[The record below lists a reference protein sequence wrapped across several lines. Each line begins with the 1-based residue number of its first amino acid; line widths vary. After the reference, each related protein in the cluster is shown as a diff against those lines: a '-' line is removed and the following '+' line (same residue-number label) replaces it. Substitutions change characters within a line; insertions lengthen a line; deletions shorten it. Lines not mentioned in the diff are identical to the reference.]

1 MPSLPRQLW
10 CKGEIALFQAKQHR
24 IETQDGQCHDAH
36 CASNPIAVDL
46 QLPWFGCFLAIILRK
61 GPRTAEVVQTPH
73 ATWRIHKCLEFVEG
87 FVSVLQRT
95 DFDAWDTSIFTYDN
109 IRQGHCLLEC
119 PRWTHCSVTQLQN
132 AFTRSI
138 AIPPILRDA
147 GLDLPRNVSLVPR
160 IKRTLGLGLVDINL
174 LGSKVCT
181 CHTQGVQRPKHVRI
195 VAKAHVLERPL
206 NQRKPEAR
214 R

>member
-1 MPSLPRQLW
+1 MAMILTIP
-10 CKGEIALFQAKQHR
+10 
-24 IETQDGQCHDAH
+24 
-36 CASNPIAVDL
+36 
-46 QLPWFGCFLAIILRK
+46 LAIIFRK
-61 GPRTAEVVQTPH
+61 GPRTAEVIQTPH

-87 FVSVLQRT
+87 FISVLQRT
-95 DFDAWDTSIFTYDN
+95 DFDAWDTSIFTYDK
-109 IRQGHCLLEC
+109 IRQGQTYIVCWNVPGGH
-119 PRWTHCSVTQLQN
+119 TAQLQN

-174 LGSKVCT
+174 LGSKVCMR
-181 CHTQGVQRPKHVRI
+181 HTQGVQRPKHVRI